1 MPSER
6 EWRRIDAARA
16 SAELAH
22 RAASWLRDDP
32 RRPATAGLQHD
43 HVAHALA
50 DLVDALADVVA
61 GLDSAVR
68 WQLEQSARVVLGET
82 MESPTI
88 RRTRRR

>member
-6 EWRRIDAARA
+6 EWRRIDGERA
-16 SAELAH
+16 DVELAH

-32 RRPATAGLQHD
+32 RCLVTAGLQHD

-50 DLVDALADVVA
+50 DLVDALAAAVP
-61 GLDSAVR
+61 GLNLAVR
-68 WQLEQSARVVLGET
+68 WQLGESARTVLGET
-82 MESPTI
+82 MASPAI